1 MTPSIRAAMEQAS
14 NMATAL
20 AELEALADPG
30 PRMTLARELRER
42 AALLEREAALLE
54 ALAMGLTIGA
64 EVDVD
69 AGRTVEI
76 TEGDEEAC

>member
-14 NMATAL
+14 GMAA
-20 AELEALADPG
+20 
-30 PRMTLARELRER
+30 
-42 AALLEREAALLE
+42 
-54 ALAMGLTIGA
+54 AMGLTIGA